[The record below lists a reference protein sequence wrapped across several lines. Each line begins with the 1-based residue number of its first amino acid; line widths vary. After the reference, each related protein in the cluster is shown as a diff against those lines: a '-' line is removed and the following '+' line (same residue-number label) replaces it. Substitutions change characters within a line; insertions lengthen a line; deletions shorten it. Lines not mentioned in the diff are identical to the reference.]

1 MSGPGADA
9 REWHT
14 ENCMHEDGTTEA
26 GSLRSLALGAR
37 DAAYAPYSGFRV
49 GACLE
54 AADGRSFVG
63 CNVENASYP
72 VTICAERVALG
83 AAVAAGAR
91 QFRRIFLCTDADAPV
106 APCGMCRQALAELS
120 PELEVESEGG
130 SGDRSSWKLSDL
142 LPERF
147 ALLRPV
153 SGSARGDTR

>member
-54 AADGRSFVG
+54 AADGRYFVG
-63 CNVENASYP
+63 CNVENASFP
-72 VTICAERVALG
+72 VTMCAERVAL
-83 AAVAAGAR
+83 GAR

-130 SGDRSSWKLSDL
+130 SGDRASWKLSDL

-147 ALLRPV
+147 ALLRPG
-153 SGSARGDTR
+153 SGSVRGDTR